1 MLSTSFKGIQIP
13 KYTDEDLK
21 RKLSLQDLKDYVD
34 HLESKNN
41 SFNFSMEKVMYKEEK
56 RYSYVHP
63 RNINSDFTIFT
74 KVGVA

>member
-21 RKLSLQDLKDYVD
+21 HKLSLQDLKDYID

-41 SFNFSMEKVMYKEEK
+41 SLNFSMESVVYRKEK
-56 RYSYVHP
+56 QYSYTQLKNV
-63 RNINSDFTIFT
+63 NSGFTIFT